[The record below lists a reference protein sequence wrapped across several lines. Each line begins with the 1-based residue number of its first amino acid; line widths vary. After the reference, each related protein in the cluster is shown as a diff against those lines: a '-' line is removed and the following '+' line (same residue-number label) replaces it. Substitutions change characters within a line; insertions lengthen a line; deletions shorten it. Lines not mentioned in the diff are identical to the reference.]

1 MAATTLAAQIP
12 RFHCSI
18 SAHNPFMLNTGF
30 HVPHKTTPSKRV
42 STVRASS
49 DPQRQG
55 ADAANDKAP
64 FVSQDDLK
72 YLVML
77 GGGSFAGAAAIKY
90 GSIIFPEITRPNL
103 GLALFM
109 VLAPV
114 VIAVLLLI
122 KQSRV
127 DRETV
132 QKK

>member
-1 MAATTLAAQIP
+1 MAATTLVAQIP
-12 RFHCSI
+12 RSYCSI
-18 SAHNPFMLNTGF
+18 SSHNPLMPKTGF
-30 HVPHKTTPSKRV
+30 HVLHKTAPSRRA

-55 ADAANDKAP
+55 ADAANDKTP

-109 VLAPV
+109 ILAPV

-127 DRETV
+127 D
-132 QKK
+132 